1 MLKKSAALLHVVQ
14 MVAVA
19 ITALRIARHHA
30 AVKDAVAKTVLMNV
44 VSRRVIVW
52 LAWKL

>member
-30 AVKDAVAKTVLMNV
+30 AVKDAVAITALMNV
-44 VSRRVIVW
+44 VS
-52 LAWKL
+52 